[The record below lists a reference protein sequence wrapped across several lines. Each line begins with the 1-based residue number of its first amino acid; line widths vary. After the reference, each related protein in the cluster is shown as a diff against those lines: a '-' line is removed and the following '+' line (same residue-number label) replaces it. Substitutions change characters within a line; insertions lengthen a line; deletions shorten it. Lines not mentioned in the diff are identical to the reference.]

1 MYMIYLQDWPDNMSM
16 DEAAFMKYAQ
26 HLELEDFE
34 DEVFGLT
41 GSAQQ
46 LVAAR

>member
-1 MYMIYLQDWPDNMSM
+1 MSM
-16 DEAAFMKYAQ
+16 DEAAFEKYAQ

-34 DEVFGLT
+34 DEVVGLT

-46 LVAAR
+46 LVAARYRQIRRYIHR

>member
-1 MYMIYLQDWPDNMSM
+1 MSM
-16 DEAAFMKYAQ
+16 DEAAFEKYAQ

-34 DEVFGLT
+34 EEVVGLT

-46 LVAAR
+46 LVAARYSQTHR

>member
-1 MYMIYLQDWPDNMSM
+1 M
-16 DEAAFMKYAQ
+16 DEAAFEKYAQ

-34 DEVFGLT
+34 EEVVGLT

-46 LVAAR
+46 LVAARYSQTQRHIDR